1 MLTMNQ
7 EEKLNKRR
15 VQYRVAAQRYLSK
28 DENKEKHL
36 ERMRRY
42 YQRNKETILKKAK
55 ARYQKKKERLKLMHL
70 MG

>member
-1 MLTMNQ
+1 MNQ

-55 ARYQKKKERLKLMHL
+55 ARYQKKQAKKERLKLMHL